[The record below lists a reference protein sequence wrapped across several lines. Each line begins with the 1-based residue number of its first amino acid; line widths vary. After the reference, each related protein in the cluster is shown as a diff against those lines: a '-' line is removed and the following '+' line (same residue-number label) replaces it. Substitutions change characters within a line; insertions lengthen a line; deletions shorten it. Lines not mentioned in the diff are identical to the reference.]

1 MQSVSNTGTREG
13 IWSAGGCL
21 TWCPK
26 AQSALPKSFLINMYQ
41 SNSIISLHL
50 QTVFYTLSLLI
61 LDLTSFSCGYLWLFT
76 FTALEGF
83 KESSWHWRGY
93 HFSCFI
99 YTAIYIYRGI
109 YTFKGIYIS
118 ISDSI
123 LSQGSGKLQIPGLI
137 FLQKVSFLMPVS
149 YEVVK
154 RVKYGLFW
162 AVWWIL

>member
-1 MQSVSNTGTREG
+1 M
-13 IWSAGGCL
+13 
-21 TWCPK
+21 
-26 AQSALPKSFLINMYQ
+26 
-41 SNSIISLHL
+41 
-50 QTVFYTLSLLI
+50 LSLLI
-61 LDLTSFSCGYLWLFT
+61 LDLTSFYCGYLWLFT

-99 YTAIYIYRGI
+99 YTAIYVYRGI

-137 FLQKVSFLMPVS
+137 FLQKVSFLMPVTM
-149 YEVVK
+149 K
-154 RVKYGLFW
+154 WLRGLNLGSSEHFGEYCKGQVMGNTDGQVHNVIKG
-162 AVWWIL
+162 VWWHHKPERQICSRRNFVLSEWMDMIFWELFFL